1 MSLRKARARG
11 MMSITRRSVW
21 GTLVISLCLG
31 VLTSAASLAEEQGLA
46 LEQTIS
52 LGMVAGRIDHLAID
66 LARKRLFVSELGAN
80 SSRSSTSIPVR

>member
-1 MSLRKARARG
+1 MT
-11 MMSITRRSVW
+11 SITRRSVRA
-21 GTLVISLCLG
+21 TLVISLCLG
-31 VLTSAASLAEEQGLA
+31 VLTSAASLAEDQGLA

-80 SSRSSTSIPVR
+80 SLAVVDLNSGQVIRQIRWPA